1 MQRLYTYI
9 FSSVGQKQL
18 MAISGLG
25 WGLFVLLH
33 MLGNLLIFGG
43 DEIYNK
49 YSHTLV
55 SSPGI
60 LLFEMGLL
68 LLLLTHIFYA
78 IRTTIQNSKART
90 TQYMASKTA
99 PKEASLASRTM
110 KYQGIVLLCFIILHL
125 INFKFGTEYMIT
137 YDGLQVRDLF
147 RLVVEKFQSPL
158 YVGIYVVSVSLLGF
172 HLSHGLY
179 SAIQSLGLYHETYT
193 IMIQKFSIIYGIIIG
208 LGFGLPPIYIY
219 LFY

>member
-1 MQRLYTYI
+1 
-9 FSSVGQKQL
+9 

-25 WGLFVLLH
+25 WALFVLLH

-55 SSPGI
+55 SNPGI
-60 LLFEMGLL
+60 LLAEMVLL
-68 LLLLTHIFYA
+68 ILLLTHVFYA
-78 IRTTIQNSKART
+78 IKTTIQNSKART
-90 TQYMASKTA
+90 IQYIASKTA

-110 KYQGIVLLCFIILHL
+110 KYQGLILLCFIVLHL

-137 YDGLQVRDLF
+137 YGELQIRDIF
-147 RLVVEKFQSPL
+147 RLVVEKFQNPF
-158 YVGIYVVSVSLLGF
+158 YVSIYVISVSLLGF

-179 SAIQSLGLYHETYT
+179 SAIQSLGFYHDRYT
-193 IMIQKFSIIYGIIIG
+193 VSIKRCSVIYGIIIG
-208 LGFGLPPIYIY
+208 LGFSTTPIYV
-219 LFY
+219 FFFH